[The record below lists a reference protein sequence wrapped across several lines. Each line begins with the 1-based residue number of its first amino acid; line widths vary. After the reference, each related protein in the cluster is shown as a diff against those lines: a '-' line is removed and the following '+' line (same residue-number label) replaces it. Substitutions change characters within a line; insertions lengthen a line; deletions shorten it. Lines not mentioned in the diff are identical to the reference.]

1 MKLIFKFFL
10 VLLLLVTIIL
20 SYLSIFGVE
29 TDKFN
34 SQIYNKISN
43 IDEKIEL
50 ELKKIKLVL
59 NPFQFQLNIKTVGT
73 NIKKQNKII
82 EIESLKAQISLRP
95 LLENKFSIKNLEI
108 STKSLE
114 IKNLISFLRFY
125 QNSPELFILEKT
137 IDKGYLIADI
147 KLEFD
152 EEGKIKDNYEI
163 DGFIKDAKLSILKK
177 YNIQKLG
184 LIFDYKKDNLLLG
197 DVSFSL
203 NKLSFLSEKISF
215 RKIKNNFFIDGKIN
229 NKRLDVDKN
238 NLDLLIKPFFSK
250 YNIKTLKFGSNNS
263 FSFQVNNKFQLDNF
277 EIESEV
283 LVEEFSII
291 NNLNLKNFFP
301 NSNDDILFL
310 DNKILIKYKKN
321 NLDING
327 EGDVLYQD
335 KKDNLSYIINK
346 KDSTLNFKS
355 SLEIKS
361 NPFIIDFLNYKNN
374 ENNKT
379 LIYLEGSQSKKNIT
393 LIKSLSI
400 TEDKNKIEVKDLI
413 FNKKFEII
421 ELDSVKLNYIDRD
434 KQKNLIN
441 FFKRKNTYYLEGPY
455 FNANKLIDNLLFDEN
470 ENSKILNINNKIIIN
485 INKIKLDNEYY
496 LLNFAGDI
504 SYQNKEIIK
513 GNLIGNFSD
522 DKKFKFT
529 INTNQESKITTLY
542 IDKAEPIVRR
552 YKFIKGFD
560 EGSLDFYSSKKFD
573 ETISTLKIY
582 DFKLKEL
589 PVLTRILTLASL
601 QGIAD
606 ILSGEGIR
614 FNEFEMNFKNKGNL
628 MTIEEIYAIGPAISI
643 LMDGYVEKN
652 KLISLRGTLVPA
664 TTINK
669 FIGSLPVLGKILVGS
684 KTGEGVFGVSFKI
697 KGPPKKLETSV
708 NPIKT
713 LTPRFI
719 TRTMEK
725 IKKN

>member
-1 MKLIFKFFL
+1 MKIILRSFLI
-10 VLLLLVTIIL
+10 LLLLVTIIL

-29 TDKFN
+29 TEKFN

-43 IDEKIEL
+43 IDEKLEL

-73 NIKKQNKII
+73 NIKKQNKKI
-82 EIESLKAQISLRP
+82 EIESIKAQISLKS
-95 LLENKFSIKNLEI
+95 LFENKFSIKNLEI

-114 IKNLISFLRFY
+114 IKNLISFLRSY

-137 IDKGYLIADI
+137 VDKGYLIADI

-152 EEGKIKDNYEI
+152 YEGRIKKNYEI

-184 LIFDYKKDNLLLG
+184 LIFNYKKDNLLLG
-197 DVSFSL
+197 DISFSL

-215 RKIKNNFFIDGKIN
+215 KKIKNNFFIDGKIN
-229 NKRLDVDKN
+229 NKTLDVGKN
-238 NLDLLIKPFFSK
+238 NLDLFIKPFLSK
-250 YNIKTLKFGSNNS
+250 YNIKTFKFGSNNS
-263 FSFQVNNKFQLDNF
+263 FSFQVNKKFELDNF
-277 EIESEV
+277 EIASEM
-283 LVEEFSII
+283 LIEELSVI

-301 NSNDDILFL
+301 NSNEDILFL

-335 KKDNLSYIINK
+335 KKDSLSYIINK
-346 KDSTLNFKS
+346 KDDTLNFKS
-355 SLEIKS
+355 SLEIKG
-361 NPFIIDFLNYKNN
+361 NPLIIDPLNYRNNKNS
-374 ENNKT
+374 KT
-379 LIYLEGSQSKKNIT
+379 LIHLEGSQSKKNIT
-393 LIKSLSI
+393 LIKLLSL
-400 TEDKNKIEVKDLI
+400 TENKNKIEVKDLI
-413 FNKKFEII
+413 FNQKFEII
-421 ELDSVKLNYIDRD
+421 ELDSVKLDYIDRD

-441 FFKRKNTYYLEGPY
+441 FSKRKNTYYLEGAY

-470 ENSKILNINNKIIIN
+470 ENSNIFNINNKIIIN
-485 INKIKLDNEYY
+485 INKIGLDNEYY

-504 SYQNKEIIK
+504 SYQNKEVIK
-513 GNLIGNFSD
+513 TNLIGNFSD

-529 INTNQESKITTLY
+529 INTNQDNKITTLY

-552 YKFIKGFD
+552 YKFIKGFE
-560 EGSLDFYSSKKFD
+560 EGSLDFFSSKKFD
-573 ETISTLKIY
+573 ETNSTLKIY

-589 PVLTRILTLASL
+589 PALTKILTLASL